1 MDNLEKYQEVFVDIF
16 DVQAERLNDKFTFE
30 EISCWDSITHM
41 SLISRLEDTFDIM
54 FETEEILHFGSYNNG
69 IQLLRNKGVVI

>member
-30 EISCWDSITHM
+30 EISYWDSITHM

>member
-30 EISCWDSITHM
+30 EISCWDS
-41 SLISRLEDTFDIM
+41 
-54 FETEEILHFGSYNNG
+54 
-69 IQLLRNKGVVI
+69 